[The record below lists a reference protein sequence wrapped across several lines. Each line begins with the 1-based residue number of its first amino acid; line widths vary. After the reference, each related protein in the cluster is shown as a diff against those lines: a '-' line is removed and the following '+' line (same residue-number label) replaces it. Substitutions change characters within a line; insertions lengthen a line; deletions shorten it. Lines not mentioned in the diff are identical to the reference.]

1 MTSYVEKS
9 QEELFNYRRELTR
22 AFENKD
28 EIEIIRLRN
37 IINRRLKQIY
47 KYNIRQIE
55 KENKKN
61 NFLYNFISNI
71 YKRN

>member
-61 NFLYNFISNI
+61 FFNNFISI
-71 YKRN
+71 LYKRN